1 MRLYRK
7 TRKAQRGG
15 SFGETDASRLQL
27 QLKRVNVIP
36 GQIIHC
42 VSQLKR
48 FVKCFQ
54 AKPVEGIDIR
64 LVQFAYN
71 LGRLQELCADTTRHD
86 IWWKPIEPL
95 VAARSWAELETYVDS
110 IQTALGVQYDAAT
123 LEKSC

>member
-15 SFGETDASRLQL
+15 GFGETDSARLQL
-27 QLKRVNVIP
+27 QMKRVNVIP

-48 FVKCFQ
+48 FVKCFE
-54 AKPVEGIDIR
+54 ARSPEGVDIR

-95 VAARSWAELETYVDS
+95 IAAANWGELEAYVDS
-110 IQTALGVQYDAAT
+110 IQAALGVPYDKAT
-123 LEKSC
+123 LEKPC